1 MTTTTDVLIPAGTYN
16 IDASHSEVS
25 FVVRHLVVTKVRGSF
40 AKFSGA
46 IVVASDLTQSTVDV
60 TIDASSVSTRD
71 EGRDT
76 HIKSPD
82 FFNVEANPTW
92 SFKSTSVAVL
102 GKSEL
107 VVTGDLTMAGIT
119 KSTDLK
125 VALNG
130 VAQDPWGNSKAAFTA
145 STKVN
150 RIDFGMKWN
159 AALETG
165 GVLVSENV
173 DINLEIQ
180 AALQVSA

>member
-1 MTTTTDVLIPAGTYN
+1 MNTATDVLIPAGTYN

-40 AKFSGA
+40 ATFSGS
-46 IVVASDLTQSTVDV
+46 IVVAPDLTQSTVDV
-60 TIDASSVSTRD
+60 TIDASSVDTRD
-71 EGRDT
+71 EGRNT

-92 SFKSTSVAVL
+92 SFKSTSVRVVGDA
-102 GKSEL
+102 EL
-107 VVTGDLTMAGIT
+107 VVAGDLTMAGIT
-119 KSTDLK
+119 KSTELK

-130 VAQDPWGNSKAAFTA
+130 VAQDPWGNNKAAFTA
-145 STKVN
+145 TTKVN
-150 RIDFGMKWN
+150 RTDFGMKWN
-159 AALETG
+159 AALESG

-180 AALQVSA
+180 AVLQISE